1 MSAAL
6 RIAYVVDVHDRLDAV
21 PRALA
26 EVGDVEL
33 LIVGG
38 DITTAGTPDDA
49 ERAIAS
55 WRALAGRLLA
65 LAGNMDSPQIEG
77 RLAELGVG
85 LDGRGFTFGDVGVF
99 GVSAAPHSPLRTPYE
114 LPDEELAERIER
126 GYAEVRGARF
136 TIFCPHAPPFGTACD
151 RLASG
156 RHVGSTV
163 IRSFI
168 EQEQPDLVLC
178 GHIHEARGTDR
189 IGGTRIVNP
198 GPVAE
203 GHYARVV
210 VRTEIVVNL
219 DGEKLDLDETAAG

>member
-85 LDGRGFTFGDVGVF
+85 R
-99 GVSAAPHSPLRTPYE
+99 RK
-114 LPDEELAERIER
+114 
-126 GYAEVRGARF
+126 
-136 TIFCPHAPPFGTACD
+136 
-151 RLASG
+151 
-156 RHVGSTV
+156 
-163 IRSFI
+163 
-168 EQEQPDLVLC
+168 
-178 GHIHEARGTDR
+178 
-189 IGGTRIVNP
+189 P
-198 GPVAE
+198 G
-203 GHYARVV
+203 
-210 VRTEIVVNL
+210 
-219 DGEKLDLDETAAG
+219 K